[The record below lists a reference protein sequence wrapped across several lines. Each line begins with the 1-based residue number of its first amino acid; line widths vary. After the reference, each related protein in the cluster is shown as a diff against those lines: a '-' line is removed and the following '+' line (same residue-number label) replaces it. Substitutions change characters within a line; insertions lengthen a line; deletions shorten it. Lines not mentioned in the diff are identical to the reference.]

1 MIIWGTRG
9 ITFTLEDSQFQC
21 PQCGGMQNGK
31 LKHVRNFFT
40 LYFIP
45 IIPLNVAGRFVECS
59 VCKGTF
65 DEQILSYDPEKE
77 RQENEIRM
85 LRVMVMAALADGKV
99 DDLERGEIHKQYE
112 EITGLPLV
120 AATLAEEIK
129 MATASGA
136 DLNAYAASFADTL
149 TGKGKA
155 LLVKVAFHTM
165 SASGTLQ
172 PGHQEQ
178 LMKLSDTLGIP
189 EEQYMT
195 LIDQIST
202 IQ

>member
-1 MIIWGTRG
+1 MIIWGSRG
-9 ITFTLEDSQFQC
+9 LTSTLEECQLPC
-21 PQCGGMQNGK
+21 PQCGGMQPGR
-31 LKHVRNFFT
+31 LKQVRNFFT
-40 LYFIP
+40 IYFIP

-59 VCKGTF
+59 MCAGTF
-65 DEQILSYDPEKE
+65 GEEILSYDPEKQ
-77 RQENEIRM
+77 RQEDETRM
-85 LRVMVMAALADGKV
+85 LRVMVMAALADGRV
-99 DDLERGEIHKQYE
+99 DDLEQAEIHKQYQ

-120 AATLAEEIK
+120 AATLAEEIR
-129 MATASGA
+129 MATTSGA
-136 DLNAYAASFADTL
+136 DLNTYAATFANDL
-149 TGKGKA
+149 SGKGKA
-155 LLVKVAFHTM
+155 ILVKLAFHTM
-165 SASGTLQ
+165 SASGNLQ